1 MMDPSVLTSEFYV
14 DALRQLYPER
24 RISVP
29 ATLIKAI
36 DNNVVDEVLRYFIW
50 PTTRYY
56 RLTPSYLEKILEL
69 KRREYFQIYEYK
81 KEYVREIIG
90 LLERLVLPRYVER
103 YVKDIL
109 LEEYSFLKE
118 NSALLLRFKR
128 TIHYFKS
135 LEVSTLDV
143 TNKIKDQKE
152 NIFRRVRGLRWIVAV
167 LLSTSEFRDLTH
179 EPLWRLIG
187 ASGFI
192 LVVFD
197 P

>member
-1 MMDPSVLTSEFYV
+1 MMDPSVLTSEAYV

-24 RISVP
+24 RIFVP

-36 DNNVVDEVLRYFIW
+36 GNNVVDEVLRYFIW

-69 KRREYFQIYEYK
+69 QRREYFLRYEYEE
-81 KEYVREIIG
+81 EYVREIIG

-109 LEEYSFLKE
+109 LEEYSFLKRY
-118 NSALLLRFKR
+118 SALLLRFKR
-128 TIHYFKS
+128 TIHYFKE
-135 LEVSTLDV
+135 LGISTLDV
-143 TNKIKDQKE
+143 TNKVKDQKE
-152 NIFRRVRGLRWIVAV
+152 NIFRIARGLRWIVAV
-167 LLSTSEFRDLTH
+167 LLSTSEFRILTH
-179 EPLWRLIG
+179 EPLWRLIE
-187 ASGFI
+187 ASI